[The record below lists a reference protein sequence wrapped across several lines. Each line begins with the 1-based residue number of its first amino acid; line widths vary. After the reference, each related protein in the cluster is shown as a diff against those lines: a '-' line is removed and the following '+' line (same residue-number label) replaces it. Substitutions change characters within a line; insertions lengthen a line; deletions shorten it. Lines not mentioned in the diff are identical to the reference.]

1 MEIRVYLQLL
11 TKLVVCL
18 VFQFV
23 LLKVDMVTTMI
34 LFIPGS
40 WIVFCHDPTSSICY
54 IKKERI

>member
-1 MEIRVYLQLL
+1 
-11 TKLVVCL
+11 
-18 VFQFV
+18 

-40 WIVFCHDPTSSICY
+40 WIVFCHDPTSSVCF